1 MGRFVKVIETPELSP
16 GEGKQVDVEG
26 LSIAVFNI
34 EGNLYAIEGN
44 CSHNGGLLGEGE
56 VEGEVVTCPLHGAQF
71 NVKTGKVLMLP
82 AGSDMRRYT
91 VKVDGA
97 DVLIEMD

>member
-1 MGRFVKVIETPELSP
+1 MGRFVKAIETAELSP
-16 GEGKQVDVEG
+16 GEGKQVDIEG

-44 CSHNGGLLGEGE
+44 CSHRGGSLGEGE

-71 NVKTGKVLMLP
+71 NVKTGQVMTLP

-91 VKVDGA
+91 VKAEGA
-97 DVLIEMD
+97 DVLIELD

>member
-1 MGRFVKVIETPELSP
+1 MGRFVKAIETAELSP
-16 GEGKQVDVEG
+16 GEGKQVDIEG

-44 CSHNGGLLGEGE
+44 CSHRGGSLGEGD

-71 NVKTGKVLMLP
+71 DVKTGKVLTPP
-82 AGSDMRRYT
+82 AGSDMRSYT
-91 VKVDGA
+91 VKVEGA
-97 DVLIEMD
+97 DVLIELD

>member
-1 MGRFVKVIETPELSP
+1 MGRFVKVIETAELSP
-16 GEGKQVDVEG
+16 GEGKQVDIEG
-26 LSIAVFNI
+26 LSVAVFNI

-44 CSHNGGLLGEGE
+44 CSHRGGSLGEGE

-71 NVKTGKVLMLP
+71 DVKTGKVLTPP

-91 VKVDGA
+91 VKVEGA
-97 DVLIEMD
+97 DVLIELD